1 MQACLQRSLFP
12 QLPGNHVDLCCTAG
26 FMEKSVCIQTLAGH
40 SGTIT
45 ALVHKGQFVL
55 SSSTDCTV
63 RLWKAAPGRGMMA
76 HPWFVE
82 QVCCLLCSTHGCHT
96 EMLPTTLAAAADPTT
111 RAASTSGQQALAA
124 GSVPSP
130 SCKVW

>member
-1 MQACLQRSLFP
+1 
-12 QLPGNHVDLCCTAG
+12 
-26 FMEKSVCIQTLAGH
+26 MEKAVCIQTLAGH

-82 QVCCLLCSTHGCHT
+82 QVRCLLH
-96 EMLPTTLAAAADPTT
+96 AV
-111 RAASTSGQQALAA
+111 RNVA
-124 GSVPSP
+124 G
-130 SCKVW
+130 WQ

>member
-1 MQACLQRSLFP
+1 M
-12 QLPGNHVDLCCTAG
+12 
-26 FMEKSVCIQTLAGH
+26 CIQTLAGH

-82 QVCCLLCSTHGCHT
+82 QVRYLLCSNYSRPWLA
-96 EMLPTTLAAAADPTT
+96 ML
-111 RAASTSGQQALAA
+111 QA
-124 GSVPSP
+124 GSGHMF
-130 SCKVW
+130 